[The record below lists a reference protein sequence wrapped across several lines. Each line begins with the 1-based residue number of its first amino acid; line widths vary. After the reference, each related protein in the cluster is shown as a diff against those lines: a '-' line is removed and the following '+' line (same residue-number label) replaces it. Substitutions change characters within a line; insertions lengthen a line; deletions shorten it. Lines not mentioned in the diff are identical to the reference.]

1 VVAPAAGDT
10 GNAASGTPETGASA
24 DAIAKARA
32 AMRQKV
38 ADLPPEPAEAGSAS
52 PAAVDKARQAMYD
65 KMQQLPPET
74 SSGKSSQQ
82 FPPLESPELPISGA
96 KVQRLHALL
105 QQYKA
110 DQITPE
116 QYQAERAKILAGP

>member
-1 VVAPAAGDT
+1 
-10 GNAASGTPETGASA
+10 
-24 DAIAKARA
+24 
-32 AMRQKV
+32 MRQKV
-38 ADLPPEPAEAGSAS
+38 AELPTEPVEPGSANE
-52 PAAVDKARQAMYD
+52 AAVDKARQAMYE
-65 KMQQLPPET
+65 KMQQLPPPAT
-74 SSGKSSQQ
+74 GASSSGSASMQ
-82 FPPLESPELPISGA
+82 FPPLEGPELPISGA